1 MTGVPDEA
9 ARRAW
14 LALARAPRIGPVTF
28 FQLLAKFGSPADAL
42 KAMPS
47 IGADLDAAAAELD
60 ASRALGA
67 TVLLAGDDDFPA
79 LLSELSP
86 PPPVLTVIG
95 QPDLFTRPA
104 IALVGARDASAAG
117 RKMARQLAR
126 DLGQSGIVTVS
137 GLARGID
144 GEVHAASLETGTI
157 AVLAGGADQV
167 YPPQHADLYAEIA
180 ARGLIV
186 SERALGQRATA
197 HDFPR
202 RNRIITGLA
211 AGTVVIEAADR
222 SGSLISARMAGEQGR
237 EVMAVPG
244 SPLDPRASGT
254 NRLIRNGATLVR
266 NGEDVLEAVAYQLG
280 EAPLRRQTTLA
291 FDNPASAQTEEAPD
305 GLAGRILEALSPTP
319 LPIAEIALASQCS
332 ARQCAALLMELEI
345 DGKARTHAGG
355 LASRA

>member
-14 LALARAPRIGPVTF
+14 LALARAPQIGPVTF

-67 TVLLAGDDDFPA
+67 TVLLAGDADFPA

-167 YPPQHADLYAEIA
+167 
-180 ARGLIV
+180 
-186 SERALGQRATA
+186 
-197 HDFPR
+197 
-202 RNRIITGLA
+202 
-211 AGTVVIEAADR
+211 
-222 SGSLISARMAGEQGR
+222 
-237 EVMAVPG
+237 
-244 SPLDPRASGT
+244 
-254 NRLIRNGATLVR
+254 
-266 NGEDVLEAVAYQLG
+266 
-280 EAPLRRQTTLA
+280 
-291 FDNPASAQTEEAPD
+291 
-305 GLAGRILEALSPTP
+305 
-319 LPIAEIALASQCS
+319 
-332 ARQCAALLMELEI
+332 
-345 DGKARTHAGG
+345 
-355 LASRA
+355 